1 MVSIESP
8 KVKEVIELTPW
19 KAASPIS
26 TSEFGS
32 ATEVNAVWKK
42 AYDPIEATEL
52 PKTTLLK
59 LVDPINAWEPILVTE
74 SGMSTE
80 VIDAAP

>member
-1 MVSIESP
+1 MVSSESP
-8 KVKEVIELTPW
+8 KVKEVIELTPS
-19 KAASPIS
+19 KAASSIF

-32 ATEVNAVWKK
+32 ATEVNAVLKK

-59 LVDPINAWEPILVTE
+59 AV
-74 SGMSTE
+74 
-80 VIDAAP
+80 AP